1 MRLTL
6 CRLTFHENLFYATRE
21 VGRLYVTERYLH
33 NYALTYALGLAS
45 APYHQAEQVPA
56 YAAELTPLNEQG
68 IYVTPARG
76 VDARYQIVT
85 FKFADN
91 DYYVKEEKS
100 SRNLPTFGRAKEI
113 AVGSVFEFGV
123 IHAACLRLP
132 RWIRMGL
139 WRSKGFLEVI
149 GEAELKPI
157 SAKEQTASLPL
168 NPLDVPG
175 EFRLYD
181 LISMP
186 PSSVVDNALLSTDW
200 LKAEIPGRG
209 DLFLPVNMRYTFPQ
223 PPAPSDTK
231 TRGRKRSS

>member
-21 VGRLYVTERYLH
+21 AGRLYETGRYLH
-33 NYALTYALGLAS
+33 NYALTYALGLVS
-45 APYHQAEQVPA
+45 APYHQPQQVPA
-56 YAAELTPLNEQG
+56 YAEELSVLNEQG
-68 IYVTPARG
+68 VYVTPARG
-76 VDARYQIVT
+76 VDVRYQLVT

-91 DYYVKEEKS
+91 AYRVKMEQS

-123 IHAACLRLP
+123 IHTGVLRLP

-139 WRSKGFLEVI
+139 WRSKGLLEVS

-157 SAKEQTASLPL
+157 AEKEQLASLPL
-168 NPLDVPG
+168 NPLDVTG
-175 EFRLYD
+175 KFKLYD

-186 PSSVVDNALLSTDW
+186 PSSLAENAVIETEW
-200 LKAEIPGRG
+200 LRADIPGRPAF
-209 DLFLPVNMRYTFPQ
+209 FLPARLRYTFPEAQ
-223 PPAPSDTK
+223 PK
-231 TRGRKRSS
+231 LI